1 MDLSSTIPLLKSQIQ
16 SLESEVQFLREE
28 LKQKNIFVKSLV
40 TAHVTLSEA
49 LVNKNYKEVK
59 STAESY
65 NKITKKKIFV
75 DDSQN
80 NAIDFEISRKIPM
93 TKSS

>member
-49 LVNKNYKEVK
+49 LVNKNYKEIK

-65 NKITKKKIFV
+65 NKITKKNIALSV
-75 DDSQN
+75 DDSVN
-80 NAIDFEISRKIPM
+80 NAIDFENYH
-93 TKSS
+93 